1 METWRVFLY
10 HKIKYKYAKAIGADP
25 TTPGERSVVAFF
37 NPKHVLLRNFLR
49 YSEIFTVE

>member
-37 NPKHVLLRNFLR
+37 NLDSTNQDFFA
-49 YSEIFTVE
+49 I